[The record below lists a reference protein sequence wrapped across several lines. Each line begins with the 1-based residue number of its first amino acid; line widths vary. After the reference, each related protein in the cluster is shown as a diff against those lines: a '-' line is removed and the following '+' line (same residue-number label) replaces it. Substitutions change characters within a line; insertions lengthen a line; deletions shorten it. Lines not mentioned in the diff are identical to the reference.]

1 MTSIDEKKEDDLFA
15 DYEDV
20 HVVDEN
26 DEQYFEEEQ
35 PVLEEDEKNENKNEN
50 KYLGLEEDED
60 QKDSYIS
67 QAPEWRTFANT
78 PGSFDAI
85 RTGRALRGHQSLTT
99 IIGDGGKDKR
109 LQRLQELINKTSR
122 TDEEIFN
129 DMITQ
134 YSYLLN
140 INSNTRDDL
149 IENISPYIKK
159 IKYKNA
165 LVTLMAYSCIVDGKI
180 KKDKVESI
188 LKLVTDGTSVKI
200 RIPDIYRY
208 AFMIFNILKKKE

>member
-1 MTSIDEKKEDDLFA
+1 MSVKDKEDDLFA

-26 DEQYFEEEQ
+26 DAQYFEEEVQ
-35 PVLEEDEKNENKNEN
+35 PEEDEKNENKNEN
-50 KYLGLEEDED
+50 KYLGLEEDSED

-67 QAPEWRTFANT
+67 QAPEWRVFANT
-78 PGSFDAI
+78 PGSFEAI
-85 RTGRALRGHQSLTT
+85 RTGRALRGHQALTT
-99 IIGDGGKDKR
+99 VIGEGGKDKR

-134 YSYLLN
+134 YSYYLN
-140 INSNTRDDL
+140 INPNMRDDL

-180 KKDKVESI
+180 KKDKIESI
-188 LKLVTDGTSVKI
+188 LKLVTDGTSVKV

-208 AFMIFNILKKKE
+208 IFMILNILKR